1 MMVGATKQR
10 SKLKIREMTDDD
22 LDLILALDRKL
33 VGEERAI
40 TYRDPI
46 DFYLGGEYAMSFV
59 AEVDGNIV
67 GFVLGRLRDPNTGW
81 LQAVA
86 IDPEYRRLGIGNKL
100 VAALVDRCHS
110 KGAKTLNT
118 LVSLRDWSMLSFM
131 RSLEFSQ
138 GQMVDLQRRI

>member
-1 MMVGATKQR
+1 MVNTAKLG
-10 SKLKIREMTDDD
+10 SKVSIREMSDDD
-22 LDLILALDRKL
+22 LDVILELDRKI
-33 VGEERAI
+33 VGEERAV

-86 IDPEYRRLGIGNKL
+86 IDPAYRRLGIGNKL
-100 VAALVDRCHS
+100 VRALVDRSHS

-118 LVSLRDWSMLSFM
+118 LVSLRDQSLLSFM

-138 GQMVDLQRRI
+138 GQMVDLQRRL